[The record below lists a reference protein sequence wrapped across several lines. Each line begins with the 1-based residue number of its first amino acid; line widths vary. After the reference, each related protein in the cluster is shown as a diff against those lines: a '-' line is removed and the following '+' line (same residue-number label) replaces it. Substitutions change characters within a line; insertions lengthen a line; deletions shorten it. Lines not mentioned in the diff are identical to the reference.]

1 VTQAFS
7 RPRPEARSRAGPRRI
22 LVCLCVTEITSYGVL
37 YYAFP
42 VMATEISA
50 DTGWSTVAITAGF
63 SAAQLIAALVG
74 IPVGRHLDRH
84 GPRVVMTA
92 GSALAAVATV
102 AIALAPTLPVFIAAW
117 LPAGVAM
124 GAVFY
129 PPAFTAL
136 TRWYGARRVQALTW
150 LTLAAGLA
158 STVFAPLTAYL
169 MEHSG
174 WRTTYLILAATLA
187 VITAPA
193 HWWGLR
199 ASWPEA
205 PSEASPHES
214 AHEPSRIARSLPFAA
229 VTIALSLASFA
240 AFAAVI
246 NLVPLLLERGLT
258 TSTAALA
265 LGLGGAGQVAGRLA
279 YPLLSK
285 HLEVRTRTA
294 LILAMTALT
303 IAMLGLLTSANVL
316 IVASIGAG
324 IARGLLTLVQAT
336 AVSDRWGT
344 RHYGRLTGL
353 LSAPVTVSIALAPG
367 AGAAIADLTGGYGPA
382 FMVIAGVGAAGAA
395 ITLAPHR
402 LTGARSTPRAT
413 EPCSHRGGR

>member
-1 VTQAFS
+1 VTRAI
-7 RPRPEARSRAGPRRI
+7 PRVLIA
-22 LVCLCVTEITSYGVL
+22 LCLTEVTSYGVL

-50 DTGWSTVAITAGF
+50 TTGWSTISITAAF
-63 SAAQLIAALVG
+63 SGAQLIAALVG

-84 GPRVVMTA
+84 GPRLVMTA
-92 GSALAAVATV
+92 GSVLAALATV
-102 AIALAPTLPVFIAAW
+102 AIALAPTLPLFLAAW

-136 TRWYGARRVQALTW
+136 TRWYGPRRLQALTW

-158 STVFAPLTAYL
+158 STVFAPLTAHL
-169 MEHSG
+169 MEQWG
-174 WRTTYLILAATLA
+174 WRDTYLILAAILA
-187 VITAPA
+187 VITVPA

-199 ASWPEA
+199 APWPA
-205 PSEASPHES
+205 PSIDSTHWQA
-214 AHEPSRIARSLPFAA
+214 AHAPSLIARSLPFAA

-240 AFAAVI
+240 AFAAVMS
-246 NLVPLLLERGLT
+246 LVPLLLERGLD

-265 LGLGGAGQVAGRLA
+265 LGLGGAGQVAGRLG

-285 HLEVRTRTA
+285 HIGVRARTV
-294 LILAMTALT
+294 LILAMTAST
-303 IAMLGLLTSANVL
+303 IALLGLLTSASVL
-316 IVASIGAG
+316 IIASIGAG
-324 IARGLLTLVQAT
+324 MTRGLLTLVQAT

-344 RHYGRLTGL
+344 THYGRLTGL

-367 AGAAIADLTGGYGPA
+367 AGAVIADLTGGYGPA
-382 FMVIAGVGAAGAA
+382 FMVIAVIGIVGAA
-395 ITLAPHR
+395 
-402 LTGARSTPRAT
+402 LTVPRAASV
-413 EPCSHRGGR
+413 PSLRSPRA

>member
-1 VTQAFS
+1 VTHAFA
-7 RPRPEARSRAGPRRI
+7 RPRREARSRAGPRRVLI
-22 LVCLCVTEITSYGVL
+22 CLCVTELTSYGVL

-63 SAAQLIAALVG
+63 SVAQLIAALVG
-74 IPVGRHLDRH
+74 IAIGRHLDRH
-84 GPRVVMTA
+84 GPRLVMTA
-92 GSALAAVATV
+92 GSLLAAAATI
-102 AIALAPTLPVFIAAW
+102 AIALAPTQPLFIAAW

-136 TRWYGARRVQALTW
+136 TRWYGPRRVQALTW

-169 MEHSG
+169 MEQSG
-174 WRTTYLILAATLA
+174 WRRTYLILAAILA
-187 VITAPA
+187 IITAPA

-199 ASWPEA
+199 PPWPHA
-205 PSEASPHES
+205 PSDGSPHEP

-294 LILAMTALT
+294 LILATAALT
-303 IAMLGLLTSANVL
+303 IAMLGLLTATSVL

-324 IARGLLTLVQAT
+324 ISRGLLTLVQAT

-344 RHYGRLTGL
+344 QHYGRLTGL
-353 LSAPVTVSIALAPG
+353 MSAPVTVSIALAPW
-367 AGAAIADLTGGYGPA
+367 AGAVIANLTGGYGPA
-382 FMVIAGVGAAGAA
+382 FVVIAGIGAAGAA
-395 ITLAPHR
+395 IALVRT
-402 LTGARSTPRAT
+402 T
-413 EPCSHRGGR
+413 

>member
-1 VTQAFS
+1 VTRAI
-7 RPRPEARSRAGPRRI
+7 PRVLIA
-22 LVCLCVTEITSYGVL
+22 LCLTEVTSYGVL

-50 DTGWSTVAITAGF
+50 TTGWSTISITAAF
-63 SAAQLIAALVG
+63 SGAQLIAALVG

-84 GPRVVMTA
+84 GPRLVMTA
-92 GSALAAVATV
+92 GSVLAALATV
-102 AIALAPTLPVFIAAW
+102 AIALAPTLPLFLAAW

-136 TRWYGARRVQALTW
+136 TRWYGPRRVYALTW

-158 STVFAPLTAYL
+158 STVFAPLTAHL
-169 MEHSG
+169 MEQWG
-174 WRTTYLILAATLA
+174 WRDTYLILAVILA

-199 ASWPEA
+199 APWPA
-205 PSEASPHES
+205 PSVDSTHWQA
-214 AHEPSRIARSLPFAA
+214 AHAPSLIARSLPFAA

-246 NLVPLLLERGLT
+246 NLVPLLLERGLD

-265 LGLGGAGQVAGRLA
+265 LGLGGAGQVAGRLG

-285 HLEVRTRTA
+285 HIGVRARTV
-294 LILAMTALT
+294 LILAMTAST
-303 IAMLGLLTSANVL
+303 IALLGLLTSASVL
-316 IVASIGAG
+316 IIASIGAG
-324 IARGLLTLVQAT
+324 MTRGLLTLVQAT

-344 RHYGRLTGL
+344 THYGRLTGL

-367 AGAAIADLTGGYGPA
+367 AGAVIADLAGGYGPA
-382 FMVIAGVGAAGAA
+382 FMVIAVIGAVGAALTVAPAA
-395 ITLAPHR
+395 SVPSL
-402 LTGARSTPRAT
+402 RSPRA
-413 EPCSHRGGR
+413 